1 MADTSLSPLDRLIA
15 ESDCLKLINKFVVL
29 SDARDWDPLSD
40 LFTEDGVFARPTDPA
55 NPIRGREVIRAAYHA
70 RPRGKLNRHFV
81 ANAVVEVES
90 ATTARGFSYVLLYL
104 APETDDGS
112 ASIADPLQ
120 LVGAFADT
128 FEKVD
133 GVWKIKERIGSLS
146 IKTA

>member
-1 MADTSLSPLDRLIA
+1 MADLSPIDRLIA
-15 ESDCLKLINKFVVL
+15 EAECTKLINRFVML

-55 NPIRGREVIRAAYHA
+55 NPIRSREAIRAAYHA
-70 RPRGKLNRHFV
+70 RPRGKINRHFV
-81 ANAVVEVES
+81 GNPVVDIES

-112 ASIADPLQ
+112 ASKADPNQ
-120 LVGAFADT
+120 LVGAFTDT
-128 FEKVD
+128 FVKVD